1 MCLHFENLVG
11 DAHTSRANYT
21 TTEQREWRACVHD
34 RREKKIPA
42 SLFTV
47 ACSLIWSLVICQETL
62 YTHNKTENEDID
74 RVKRANKCRA
84 ISSPELV
91 RWRYD
96 VPVTF
101 PLNVLNSSLACSVNQ
116 AFGGNWKQLIRCS
129 TFIDHQ
135 SKCSREMNVVS
146 LRK

>member
-1 MCLHFENLVG
+1 MVFYYYYYFSRTFSTFKEMCLHFENLVG

-34 RREKKIPA
+34 RREKNTRWFIYCRLR
-42 SLFTV
+42 SY
-47 ACSLIWSLVICQETL
+47 LVL
-62 YTHNKTENEDID
+62 GHLSGNKNTHNKMENEDID

-116 AFGGNWKQLIRCS
+116 AFGDK
-129 TFIDHQ
+129 
-135 SKCSREMNVVS
+135 
-146 LRK
+146 